1 LGGNVTI
8 FCGKKLRVAFSSKL
22 IFTQSKTKAP
32 ISLPLTSEI
41 GWAVIDYLKYGR
53 PKVDSPYIFV
63 RHMAPFEP
71 FAAGDHL
78 TQLIKRYMEI
88 AHLPTLRKKRGMHSL
103 RHTMAS
109 MLLEKETPL
118 VVISDILG
126 HINTDSTGIYLKI
139 DIQKLKE
146 CALSFEENH
155 HEKN

>member
-1 LGGNVTI
+1 MRAL
-8 FCGKKLRVAFSSKL
+8 SKRRYS
-22 IFTQSKTKAP
+22 FTQSKTKAP

-146 CALSFEENH
+146 CTLSFEENH